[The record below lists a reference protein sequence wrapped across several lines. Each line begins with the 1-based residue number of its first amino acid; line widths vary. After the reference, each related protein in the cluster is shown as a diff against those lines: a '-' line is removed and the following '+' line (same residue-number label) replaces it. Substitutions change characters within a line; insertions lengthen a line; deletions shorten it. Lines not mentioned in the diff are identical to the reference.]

1 MDKMFHVYSPL
12 TVEKR
17 ASSKKKKGLRIAG
30 YANTTDK
37 DRAGD
42 IITSAAWAKGVDYYR
57 KNPVLLYQHNHDK
70 PIGRVEKISVDR
82 KGIFV
87 EAYVSDAAEKLHGV
101 QTLINDGA
109 LKSFSV
115 GFRVKD
121 GRYDRNTDTTMITD
135 VELHEIS
142 VVSVPC
148 NQESLFSVRKSF
160 ESNAEYEAFKESLK
174 KDALKDE
181 VKMMEGIYVGITG
194 NKQGHYHTIEMD
206 SSGNGVTTY
215 SSHGQKHYHK
225 IVNYTVEEAE
235 GHSHEIVFLVQP
247 SNSVDSLDKPEEE
260 SRPMSPSESEA
271 NGSSKNPNYSSVVL
285 YSESEENTMTKEIE
299 EVIEDEVTVTAED
312 EEKEIIKEVNLD
324 EDLETLSE
332 DDDEHEDITL
342 SSDPYQPIPFVN
354 LLSAETAQIKNGAF
368 AKFNEKRY
376 QVTKIATAQSPN
388 FQLLEVD
395 LNGKSLDNTIT
406 VNAED
411 LSVVNFWEL
420 DSQYDLTVVSTD
432 FKSLSDSERASI
444 KSDFESLVTVSEQEL
459 YAVKENEAV
468 KNSELLQEKLNKTLN
483 LLTTPSLEWNDT
495 NYHIAN
501 MMLNNIKELK
511 SIDCEDGEET
521 SKYLALLVN
530 GHKTTK
536 TIKENE
542 TMATE
547 NTGDPI
553 VLETE
558 KKAAPVTEEVTEKAE
573 KEVSVKVGDNNTEK
587 LVEKAGEAVLRE
599 ADEAER
605 NGEATR
611 KTREELDELKSQLS
625 KYKDEIKAISESKH
639 VYQAERSRSQFSEK
653 EMANAFLLAKAL
665 NRRDP
670 FDTKMGDKIK
680 AVTSVDQFLSNFST
694 NIYEEME
701 QQLVIAPMFDR
712 IQVDAKTFRVPV
724 ANEDTDDQVAQFASG
739 TYATGV
745 GDTSNVPTSNQQAIS
760 SVDFTPHKFMVT
772 THLAKDEEEDTVLPL
787 IDFLRRAATRR
798 LSRSIDKAILRGTG
812 ALTGFTGNPG
822 GTSTYASDVKGITT
836 MVNQVATN
844 GLTVRTADGDTKATA
859 ANIASARA
867 LMGKYGLQL
876 GDHLVYLTTIEG
888 YNELVTTSDFRTVD
902 KFGPNATYL
911 TGSVGAIYGI
921 PVVISEFL
929 DNVGSNSADI
939 GALVYKPGFMIA
951 ERRGIEIE
959 SEYEP
964 RQQVTAMYMSTR
976 FDFKALS
983 TVGSGA
989 NVSTTYSYAATIR
1002 TLA

>member
-1 MDKMFHVYSPL
+1 MDKIFHVYSPL
-12 TVEKR
+12 TVEKS
-17 ASSKKKKGLRIAG
+17 AKGKKKGLKIAG

-37 DRAGD
+37 DRSGD
-42 IITSAAWAKGVDYYR
+42 IITAQAWAKGVDYYR
-57 KNPVLLYQHNHDK
+57 KNPILLYQHDHSK

-101 QTLINDGA
+101 QTLIEDGA

-115 GFRVKD
+115 GFKVKD
-121 GRYDRNTDTTMITD
+121 GRYDRSSDTTMITD

-160 ESNAEYEAFKESLK
+160 ESNSDYDNFKKTLKEAST
-174 KDALKDE
+174 DE
-181 VKMMEGIYVGITG
+181 IKSMSGIYVGITNEI
-194 NKQGHYHTIEMD
+194 NKHYHTIEMD
-206 SSGNGVTTY
+206 DSGNGVTTY
-215 SSHGQKHYHK
+215 ASHGQDHYHK
-225 IVNYTVEEAE
+225 ITNYRMEPNQSHT
-235 GHSHEIVFLVQP
+235 HEIVFLVQP
-247 SNSVDSLDKPEEE
+247 GATNGSQQQEEDDE
-260 SRPMSPSESEA
+260 RPMSPSEIAA
-271 NGSSKNPNYSSVVL
+271 NRNPNYSSVVL
-285 YSESEENTMTKEIE
+285 YSETEENIMAKAKEIT
-299 EVIEDEVTVTAED
+299 EDD
-312 EEKEIIKEVNLD
+312 IIKEVSLKD
-324 EDLETLSE
+324 DSE
-332 DDDEHEDITL
+332 QEQEQEEN
-342 SSDPYQPIPFVN
+342 SVSNNPYELIPFVN
-354 LLSAETAQIKNGAF
+354 LLSAETAQIKNGAY
-368 AKFNEKRY
+368 AKYEGKRY
-376 QVTKIATAQSPN
+376 QVTKIATAQNPI
-388 FQLLEVD
+388 FQFLEVD
-395 LNGKSLDNTIT
+395 LNGKSLDNTVTIS
-406 VNAED
+406 AEN
-411 LSVVNFWEL
+411 LSVANFW
-420 DSQYDLTVVSTD
+420 DIGSQYDLELNSTD
-432 FKSLSDSERASI
+432 YKSLTDSER
-444 KSDFESLVTVSEQEL
+444 SDIRDRFKKLVNTTEQEL
-459 YAVKENEAV
+459 YAVKDKDAV

-483 LLTTPSLEWNDT
+483 LKTTPSSEWNDT

-501 MMLNNIKELK
+501 IMLKNIEKLK
-511 SIDCEDGEET
+511 SIDCENSEET
-521 SKYLALLVN
+521 YKNLALLVN

-536 TIKENE
+536 TIKEKE

-547 NTGDPI
+547 NIGEPI

-558 KKAAPVTEEVTEKAE
+558 KKATTTETVVEKS
-573 KEVSVKVGDNNTEK
+573 EVSVVVGDNRAEK
-587 LVEKAGEAVLRE
+587 LVQKAGEAVMRE
-599 ADEAER
+599 ADEVDR
-605 NGEATR
+605 RGEVSR
-611 KTREELDELKSQLS
+611 QTREELEELKSQIS
-625 KYKDEIKAISESKH
+625 KYKNEIKAINDSKH
-639 VYQAERSRSQFSEK
+639 VYQEQSRNTSRFSEK
-653 EMANAFLLAKAL
+653 QMANAFLLSKAMG
-665 NRRDP
+665 RRDP
-670 FDTKMGDKIK
+670 FDTKIGNQIK
-680 AVTSVDQFLSNFST
+680 AVTSVDQFLQNFST

-724 ANEDTDDQVAQFASG
+724 ANEDTDDFVAQFASG
-739 TYATGV
+739 TYATGI
-745 GDTSNVPTSNQQAIS
+745 GDLTNIPTSNQHAIS

-772 THLAKDEEEDTVLPL
+772 THLAKDEEEDTILPL

-812 ALTGFTGNPG
+812 ALTGFTANPA
-822 GTSTYASDVKGITT
+822 TTATYASVVKGIIQ
-836 MVNQVATN
+836 MANQVATD
-844 GLTVRTADGDTKATA
+844 GLTVRTADATTKASA

-867 LMGKYGLQL
+867 KMGKYGLQL

-911 TGSVGAIYGI
+911 TGSVGAVYGI
-921 PVVISEFL
+921 PVVITEFL
-929 DNVGSNSADI
+929 DNVGSNSNSI

-989 NVSTTYSYAATIR
+989 NVSTTYAYASTIR

>member
-1 MDKMFHVYSPL
+1 MDKLFHVYSPL
-12 TVEKR
+12 TVEKNT
-17 ASSKKKKGLRIAG
+17 KKKKGLKIAG

-42 IITSAAWAKGVDYYR
+42 IVTAQAWAKGVDYYR
-57 KNPVLLYQHNHDK
+57 KNPVLLYQHDHSK

-87 EAYVSDAAEKLHGV
+87 EAYVSDAAERLHGV
-101 QTLINDGA
+101 QTLIKDGA

-115 GFRVKD
+115 GFKVKD
-121 GRYDRNTDTTMITD
+121 GRYDRSSDSTTITD

-142 VVSVPC
+142 IVSVPC
-148 NQESLFSVRKSF
+148 NQESLFSVKKSF
-160 ESNAEYEAFKESLK
+160 ESNSDYENFKKSLK
-174 KDALKDE
+174 EASLTDTEKS
-181 VKMMEGIYVGITG
+181 MRGIYVGISD
-194 NKQGHYHTIEMD
+194 NMKNHYHTIEMD
-206 SSGNGVTTY
+206 DSGNGVTTY
-215 SSHGQKHYHK
+215 SSHAQKHFHK
-225 IVNYTVEEAE
+225 ITNYRVEESD
-235 GHSHEIVFLVQP
+235 GHSHEIVFLLQP
-247 SNSVDSLDKPEEE
+247 SSPGNSPNNEETD
-260 SRPMSPSESEA
+260 RPKSPSELEA
-271 NGSSKNPNYSSVVL
+271 SGMSKNPNYSSVVL
-285 YSESEENTMTKEIE
+285 YSETEENIMTKTTNL
-299 EVIEDEVTVTAED
+299 EDIKD
-312 EEKEIIKEVNLD
+312 DLIKEVNL
-324 EDLETLSE
+324 EDSE
-332 DDDEHEDITL
+332 DEEEDTL
-342 SSDPYQPIPFVN
+342 SSNPYEPIPFIN
-354 LLSAETAQIKNGAF
+354 LLSIETSQIKNGSY
-368 AKFNEKRY
+368 AKYDSKRY
-376 QVTKIATAQSPN
+376 KVTKIATAQNPI
-388 FQLLEVD
+388 FQFLEVD
-395 LNGKSLDNTIT
+395 LNGKSLDNTLTIS
-406 VNAED
+406 AEN
-411 LSVVNFWEL
+411 LSVVNYW
-420 DSQYDLTVVSTD
+420 DIGSQYDLEVTSTE
-432 FKSLSDSERASI
+432 FKSLSDQERSEI
-444 KSDFESLVTVSEQEL
+444 KNSFKSLVNLSEQEL
-459 YAVKENEAV
+459 YAVKDKSSI

-483 LLTTPSLEWNDT
+483 LITTPSSEWNDT
-495 NYHIAN
+495 NYHIAK
-501 MMLNNIKELK
+501 MMLNNIEKLK

-521 SKYLALLVN
+521 SKDLALLVN

-536 TIKENE
+536 TIKEKE

-547 NTGDPI
+547 NIGDPI

-558 KKAAPVTEEVTEKAE
+558 KKVSPITETVVEKS
-573 KEVSVKVGDNNTEK
+573 EVSVVVGENRAEK
-587 LVEKAGEAVLRE
+587 LVQKAGEAVMKE
-599 ADEAER
+599 ADESDR
-605 NGEATR
+605 RGEVTR
-611 KTREELDELKSQLS
+611 QTREDLAELKAQIA
-625 KYKDEIKAISESKH
+625 KYKDEIKAITESKM
-639 VYQAERSRSQFSEK
+639 VYQENSRNNSRFSEK
-653 EMANAFLLAKAL
+653 EMANAFLLAKAM
-665 NRRDP
+665 NRRDM
-670 FDTKMGDKIK
+670 FDTKLGQKIK

-724 ANEDTDDQVAQFASG
+724 ANEDTDDFVAQFASG

-745 GDTSNVPTSNQQAIS
+745 GDTTNVPTSNQNAIS

-772 THLAKDEEEDTVLPL
+772 THLAKDEEEDTILPL

-812 ALTGFTGNPG
+812 ALTGFTANPA
-822 GTSTYASDVKGITT
+822 TSATYASVVKGIIT
-836 MVNQVATN
+836 MANQVATD
-844 GLTVRTADGDTKATA
+844 GLTVRTADATTKASA

-867 LMGKYGLQL
+867 KMGKYGLQL

-911 TGSVGAIYGI
+911 TGSVGAVYGI
-921 PVVISEFL
+921 PVVITEFL
-929 DNVGSNSADI
+929 DNVGANSNSI

-989 NVSTTYSYAATIR
+989 NVSTTYAYASTIR

>member
-1 MDKMFHVYSPL
+1 MDKIFHVYSPL
-12 TVEKR
+12 TVEKS
-17 ASSKKKKGLRIAG
+17 AKSKKKGLKIAG

-42 IITSAAWAKGVDYYR
+42 IVTAQAWAKGVDYYR
-57 KNPVLLYQHNHDK
+57 KNPVLLYQHDHSK

-101 QTLINDGA
+101 QTLIEDGA

-115 GFRVKD
+115 GFKVKD
-121 GRYDRNTDTTMITD
+121 GRYDRASDTTMITD

-160 ESNAEYEAFKESLK
+160 ESNDDYDQFKKSLK
-174 KDALKDE
+174 EASADE
-181 VKMMEGIYVGITG
+181 IKSMSGIYVGIT
-194 NKQGHYHTIEMD
+194 NEMCDHYHTIEMD
-206 SSGNGVTTY
+206 TSGNGVTTY
-215 SSHGQKHYHK
+215 ASHGQDHYHK
-225 IVNYTVEEAE
+225 ITNYRMEPNQ
-235 GHSHEIVFLVQP
+235 GHTHEIVFLVQP
-247 SNSVDSLDKPEEE
+247 GATNGSQEAEDDEDE
-260 SRPMSPSESEA
+260 RPMSPSEIA
-271 NGSSKNPNYSSVVL
+271 ATRNPNYSSVVL
-285 YSESEENTMTKEIE
+285 YSETEENIMAKTKEI
-299 EVIEDEVTVTAED
+299 IEDD
-312 EEKEIIKEVNLD
+312 IIKEVNLKD
-324 EDLETLSE
+324 ESE
-332 DDDEHEDITL
+332 EDSEEE
-342 SSDPYQPIPFVN
+342 SSVSSNPYELIPFIN
-354 LLSAETAQIKNGAF
+354 LLSAETAQIKNGAYT
-368 AKFNEKRY
+368 KYEGKRY
-376 QVTKIATAQSPN
+376 QVTKIATAQNPI
-388 FQLLEVD
+388 FQFLEVD
-395 LNGKSLDNTIT
+395 LNGKSLDNTVTIS
-406 VNAED
+406 AEN
-411 LSVVNFWEL
+411 LSVANFW
-420 DSQYDLTVVSTD
+420 DIGSQYDLELTSTE
-432 FKSLSDSERASI
+432 FKSLTDSERSDI
-444 KSDFESLVTVSEQEL
+444 KERFKKLVNTTEQEL
-459 YAVKENEAV
+459 YAVKDKDTV

-483 LLTTPSLEWNDT
+483 LKTTPSSEWNDT

-501 MMLNNIKELK
+501 IMLKNIEKLK
-511 SIDCEDGEET
+511 SIDCENGEET
-521 SKYLALLVN
+521 YKNLALLVN

-536 TIKENE
+536 TIKEKE

-547 NTGDPI
+547 NIGEPI

-558 KKAAPVTEEVTEKAE
+558 KKATTTETVVEKS
-573 KEVSVKVGDNNTEK
+573 EVSVVVGENRTEK
-587 LVEKAGEAVLRE
+587 LVQKAGETVMRE
-599 ADEAER
+599 ADEVDR
-605 NGEATR
+605 RGEVSR
-611 KTREELDELKSQLS
+611 QTREELEELKSQIS
-625 KYKDEIKAISESKH
+625 KYKNEIKAINESKN
-639 VYQAERSRSQFSEK
+639 VYQEQSRNVSRFSEK
-653 EMANAFLLAKAL
+653 QMANAFLLAKAMG
-665 NRRDP
+665 RRDP
-670 FDTKMGDKIK
+670 FDTKIGNQIK
-680 AVTSVDQFLSNFST
+680 AITSVDQFLQNFST

-724 ANEDTDDQVAQFASG
+724 ANEDTDDFVAQFASG
-739 TYATGV
+739 TYATGI
-745 GDTSNVPTSNQQAIS
+745 GDTTNVPTSNQHAIS

-772 THLAKDEEEDTVLPL
+772 THLAKDEEEDTILPL

-798 LSRSIDKAILRGTG
+798 LSRSIDKSILRGTG
-812 ALTGFTGNPG
+812 ALTGFTANPA
-822 GTSTYASDVKGITT
+822 TSSTYASVVKGIVQ
-836 MVNQVATN
+836 MANQVATD
-844 GLTVRTADGDTKATA
+844 GLTVRTADATTKASA

-867 LMGKYGLQL
+867 KMGKYGLQL

-911 TGSVGAIYGI
+911 TGSVGAVYGI
-921 PVVISEFL
+921 PVVITEFL
-929 DNVGSNSADI
+929 DNVGANSNSI

-989 NVSTTYSYAATIR
+989 NVSTTYAYASTIR

>member
-1 MDKMFHVYSPL
+1 MDKIFHVYSPL
-12 TVEKR
+12 TVEKSAKGKR
-17 ASSKKKKGLRIAG
+17 KGLKIAG

-42 IITSAAWAKGVDYYR
+42 IVTAQAWAKGVDYYR
-57 KNPVLLYQHNHDK
+57 KNPVLLYQHDHSK

-101 QTLINDGA
+101 QTLIEDGA

-115 GFRVKD
+115 GFKVKD
-121 GRYDRNTDTTMITD
+121 GRYDRASDTTMITD

-160 ESNAEYEAFKESLK
+160 ESNVEYDQFKKSLK
-174 KDALKDE
+174 EASDDE
-181 VKMMEGIYVGITG
+181 IKSMTGIYVGITNEI
-194 NKQGHYHTIEMD
+194 NKHYHTIEMD
-206 SSGNGVTTY
+206 DSGNGVTTY
-215 SSHGQKHYHK
+215 ASHGQDHYHK
-225 IVNYTVEEAE
+225 ITNYRMEPNQ
-235 GHSHEIVFLVQP
+235 GHTHEIVFLVQP
-247 SNSVDSLDKPEEE
+247 GATNGSQQAEDDNDE
-260 SRPMSPSESEA
+260 RPMSPSEIAA
-271 NGSSKNPNYSSVVL
+271 NRNPNYSSVVL
-285 YSESEENTMTKEIE
+285 YSETEENIMAKTKEIN
-299 EVIEDEVTVTAED
+299 EDD
-312 EEKEIIKEVNLD
+312 IIKEINLKD
-324 EDLETLSE
+324 ESE
-332 DDDEHEDITL
+332 VESEEENSV
-342 SSDPYQPIPFVN
+342 SSNPYELIPFIN
-354 LLSAETAQIKNGAF
+354 LLSAETAQIKNGAYT
-368 AKFNEKRY
+368 KYEGKRY
-376 QVTKIATAQSPN
+376 QVTKIATAQNPI
-388 FQLLEVD
+388 FQFLEVD
-395 LNGKSLDNTIT
+395 LNGKSLDNTVTIS
-406 VNAED
+406 AEN
-411 LSVVNFWEL
+411 LSVANFW
-420 DSQYDLTVVSTD
+420 DIGSQYDLELTSTE
-432 FKSLSDSERASI
+432 FKSLTDSER
-444 KSDFESLVTVSEQEL
+444 SDIRDRFNKLVNTTEQEL
-459 YAVKENEAV
+459 YAVKDKDTV

-483 LLTTPSLEWNDT
+483 LKTTPSSEWNDT

-501 MMLNNIKELK
+501 MMLKNIEKLK
-511 SIDCEDGEET
+511 SIDCENSEET
-521 SKYLALLVN
+521 NKNLALLVN

-536 TIKENE
+536 TIKEKE

-547 NTGDPI
+547 NIGEPI

-558 KKAAPVTEEVTEKAE
+558 KKATTTETVVEKS
-573 KEVSVKVGDNNTEK
+573 EVSVVVGENRAEK
-587 LVEKAGEAVLRE
+587 LVQKAGETVMKE
-599 ADEAER
+599 ADEVDR
-605 NGEATR
+605 RGEVSR
-611 KTREELDELKSQLS
+611 QTREELEELKSQIS
-625 KYKDEIKAISESKH
+625 KYKNEIKAIAESKN
-639 VYQAERSRSQFSEK
+639 VYQEQSRNTSRFSEK
-653 EMANAFLLAKAL
+653 QMANAYLLSKAMG
-665 NRRDP
+665 RRDP
-670 FDTKMGDKIK
+670 FDTKLGNQIK
-680 AVTSVDQFLSNFST
+680 AVTSVDQFLQNFST

-724 ANEDTDDQVAQFASG
+724 ANEDTDDYVAQFASG
-739 TYATGV
+739 TYATGI
-745 GDTSNVPTSNQQAIS
+745 GDLTNIPTSNQNAIS

-772 THLAKDEEEDTVLPL
+772 THLAKDEEEDTILPL

-812 ALTGFTGNPG
+812 ALTGFTANPAT
-822 GTSTYASDVKGITT
+822 TSTYASVVKGIIT
-836 MVNQVATN
+836 MANQVSTD
-844 GLTVRTADGDTKATA
+844 GLTVRTADATTKASA

-867 LMGKYGLQL
+867 KMGKYGLQL

-911 TGSVGAIYGI
+911 TGSVGAVYGI
-921 PVVISEFL
+921 PVVITEFL
-929 DNVGSNSADI
+929 DNVGANSNSI

-989 NVSTTYSYAATIR
+989 NVSSTYAYASTIR

>member
-1 MDKMFHVYSPL
+1 MDKIFHVYSPL
-12 TVEKR
+12 TVEKS
-17 ASSKKKKGLRIAG
+17 AKGKKKGLKIAG

-42 IITSAAWAKGVDYYR
+42 IVTAQAWAKGVDYYR
-57 KNPVLLYQHNHDK
+57 KNPVLLYQHDHSK

-101 QTLINDGA
+101 QTLIEDGA

-115 GFRVKD
+115 GFKVKD
-121 GRYDRNTDTTMITD
+121 GRYDRASDTTMITD

-160 ESNAEYEAFKESLK
+160 ESNVEYDQFKKSLK
-174 KDALKDE
+174 EASDDE
-181 VKMMEGIYVGITG
+181 IKSMCGIYVGIT
-194 NKQGHYHTIEMD
+194 NEMCDHYHTIEMD
-206 SSGNGVTTY
+206 ASGNGVTTY
-215 SSHGQKHYHK
+215 ASHGQDHYHK
-225 IVNYTVEEAE
+225 ITNYRMEPNQ

-247 SNSVDSLDKPEEE
+247 GATNGSQEAEDDEDE
-260 SRPMSPSESEA
+260 RPMSPSEIA
-271 NGSSKNPNYSSVVL
+271 ATRNPNYSSVVL
-285 YSESEENTMTKEIE
+285 YSETEENIMAKTKDIT
-299 EVIEDEVTVTAED
+299 EDD
-312 EEKEIIKEVNLD
+312 IIKEVNLKD
-324 EDLETLSE
+324 DSEEDLEEETSV
-332 DDDEHEDITL
+332 
-342 SSDPYQPIPFVN
+342 SSNPYELIPFIN
-354 LLSAETAQIKNGAF
+354 LLSAETAQIKNGAYT
-368 AKFNEKRY
+368 KYEGKRY
-376 QVTKIATAQSPN
+376 QVTKIATAQNPI
-388 FQLLEVD
+388 FQFLEVD
-395 LNGKSLDNTIT
+395 LNGKSLDNTVTIS
-406 VNAED
+406 AEN
-411 LSVVNFWEL
+411 LSVANFW
-420 DSQYDLTVVSTD
+420 DIGSQYDLELTSTD
-432 FKSLSDSERASI
+432 FKSLTDSERSEI
-444 KSDFESLVTVSEQEL
+444 RDRFKKLVNTTEQEL
-459 YAVKENEAV
+459 YAVKDKDTV

-483 LLTTPSLEWNDT
+483 LKTTPSSEWNDT

-501 MMLNNIKELK
+501 IMLKNIEKLK
-511 SIDCEDGEET
+511 SIDCENGEET
-521 SKYLALLVN
+521 YKNLALLVN

-536 TIKENE
+536 TIKEKE

-547 NTGDPI
+547 NIGEPI

-558 KKAAPVTEEVTEKAE
+558 KKATTTETVVEKS
-573 KEVSVKVGDNNTEK
+573 EVSVVVGDNRAEK
-587 LVEKAGEAVLRE
+587 LVQKAGETVMRE
-599 ADEAER
+599 ADEVER
-605 NGEATR
+605 RGEVSR
-611 KTREELDELKSQLS
+611 QTREELEELKSQIS
-625 KYKDEIKAISESKH
+625 KYKNEIKAITESKN
-639 VYQAERSRSQFSEK
+639 VYQEQSRNTSRFSEK
-653 EMANAFLLAKAL
+653 QMANAFLLAKAMG
-665 NRRDP
+665 RRDP
-670 FDTKMGDKIK
+670 FDTKLGNQIK
-680 AVTSVDQFLSNFST
+680 AITSVDQFLQNFST

-724 ANEDTDDQVAQFASG
+724 ANEDTDDYVAQFASG
-739 TYATGV
+739 SYATGI
-745 GDTSNVPTSNQQAIS
+745 GDTTNVPTSNQHAIS

-772 THLAKDEEEDTVLPL
+772 THLAKDEEEDTILPL

-812 ALTGFTGNPG
+812 ALTGFTANPA
-822 GTSTYASDVKGITT
+822 TSSTYASVVKGIIQ
-836 MVNQVATN
+836 MANQVATD
-844 GLTVRTADGDTKATA
+844 GLTVRTADATTKASA

-867 LMGKYGLQL
+867 KMGKYGLQL

-911 TGSVGAIYGI
+911 TGSVGAVYGI
-921 PVVISEFL
+921 PVVITEFL
-929 DNVGSNSADI
+929 DNVGSNSNSI

-989 NVSTTYSYAATIR
+989 NVSTTYAYASTIR

>member
-1 MDKMFHVYSPL
+1 MDKIFHIYSPL
-12 TVEKR
+12 TVEK
-17 ASSKKKKGLRIAG
+17 SGKGKKKGLKIAG

-42 IITSAAWAKGVDYYR
+42 IITAQAWAKGVDYYR
-57 KNPVLLYQHNHDK
+57 KNPVLLYQHDHSK

-101 QTLINDGA
+101 QTLIEDGA

-115 GFRVKD
+115 GFKVKD
-121 GRYDRNTDTTMITD
+121 GRYDRSSDTTMITD

-160 ESNAEYEAFKESLK
+160 ESNSDYDQFKKTLKESS
-174 KDALKDE
+174 ADE
-181 VKMMEGIYVGITG
+181 IKSMHGIYVGIT
-194 NKQGHYHTIEMD
+194 NEVYDHYHTIEMD

-215 SSHGQKHYHK
+215 ASHGQDHYHK
-225 IVNYTVEEAE
+225 ITNYKMEPNQ
-235 GHSHEIVFLVQP
+235 GHTHEIVFLVQP
-247 SNSVDSLDKPEEE
+247 GATNGSQQAEEDNDE
-260 SRPMSPSESEA
+260 RPMSPSEIAA
-271 NGSSKNPNYSSVVL
+271 NKNPNYSSVVL
-285 YSESEENTMTKEIE
+285 YSETEENIMAKTKEIS
-299 EVIEDEVTVTAED
+299 EDET
-312 EEKEIIKEVNLD
+312 IKEV
-324 EDLETLSE
+324 DLKDAIEEELEEENSV
-332 DDDEHEDITL
+332 
-342 SSDPYQPIPFVN
+342 SSNPYELIPFIN
-354 LLSAETAQIKNGAF
+354 LLSAETAQIKNGAYT
-368 AKFNEKRY
+368 KYEGKRY
-376 QVTKIATAQSPN
+376 QVTKIATAQNPI
-388 FQLLEVD
+388 FQFLEVD
-395 LNGKSLDNTIT
+395 LNGKSLDNTVTIS
-406 VNAED
+406 AEN
-411 LSVVNFWEL
+411 LSVANFW
-420 DSQYDLTVVSTD
+420 DIGSQYDLELTSTD
-432 FKSLSDSERASI
+432 FKSLTDSERSYI
-444 KSDFESLVTVSEQEL
+444 RDRFKELVNTTEQEL
-459 YAVKENEAV
+459 YAVKDKDTV

-483 LLTTPSLEWNDT
+483 LKTTPSSEWNDT

-501 MMLNNIKELK
+501 IMLKNIEKLK
-511 SIDCEDGEET
+511 SIDCENGEET
-521 SKYLALLVN
+521 YKNLALLVN

-536 TIKENE
+536 TIKEKE

-547 NTGDPI
+547 NIGEPI

-558 KKAAPVTEEVTEKAE
+558 KKATTTETVVEKS
-573 KEVSVKVGDNNTEK
+573 EVSVVVGDNRAEK
-587 LVEKAGEAVLRE
+587 LVQKAGETVMKE
-599 ADEAER
+599 ADEVDR
-605 NGEATR
+605 RGEVSR
-611 KTREELDELKSQLS
+611 QTREELEELKSQIS
-625 KYKDEIKAISESKH
+625 KYKNEIKAISDSKN
-639 VYQAERSRSQFSEK
+639 VYQEQSRNTSRFTEK
-653 EMANAFLLAKAL
+653 QMANAFLLAKAMG
-665 NRRDP
+665 RRDI
-670 FDTKMGDKIK
+670 FDTKLGNQIK
-680 AVTSVDQFLSNFST
+680 AVTSVDQFLQNFST

-724 ANEDTDDQVAQFASG
+724 ANEDTDDFVAQFASG
-739 TYATGV
+739 TYATGI
-745 GDTSNVPTSNQQAIS
+745 GDGTNIPTSNQHAIS

-772 THLAKDEEEDTVLPL
+772 THLAKDEEEDTILPL

-798 LSRSIDKAILRGTG
+798 LSRSIDKAILRGSG
-812 ALTGFTGNPG
+812 ALTGFTANPA
-822 GTSTYASDVKGITT
+822 TTNVYASVVKGIIT
-836 MVNQVATN
+836 MANQVATD
-844 GLTVRTADGDTKATA
+844 GLSVRTADATTKASA

-867 LMGKYGLQL
+867 KMGKYGLQL

-911 TGSVGAIYGI
+911 TGSVGAVYGI
-921 PVVISEFL
+921 PVVITEFL
-929 DNVGSNSADI
+929 DNIGSNSNSI

-989 NVSTTYSYAATIR
+989 NVSTTYAYASTIR

>member
-1 MDKMFHVYSPL
+1 MDKIFHVYSPL
-12 TVEKR
+12 TVEKS
-17 ASSKKKKGLRIAG
+17 AKGKKKGLKIAG

-42 IITSAAWAKGVDYYR
+42 IVTAQAWAKGVDYYR
-57 KNPVLLYQHNHDK
+57 KNPVLLYQHDHSK

-101 QTLINDGA
+101 QTLIEDGA

-115 GFRVKD
+115 GFKVKD
-121 GRYDRNTDTTMITD
+121 GRYDRASDTTMITD

-160 ESNAEYEAFKESLK
+160 ESNDDYDQFKKSLK
-174 KDALKDE
+174 EASADE
-181 VKMMEGIYVGITG
+181 IKSMSGIYVGIT
-194 NKQGHYHTIEMD
+194 NEMCDHYHTIEMD
-206 SSGNGVTTY
+206 TSGNGVTTY
-215 SSHGQKHYHK
+215 ASHGQDHYHK
-225 IVNYTVEEAE
+225 ITNYRMEPNQ
-235 GHSHEIVFLVQP
+235 GHTHEIVFLVQP
-247 SNSVDSLDKPEEE
+247 GATNGSQEAEDDEDE
-260 SRPMSPSESEA
+260 RPMSPSEIA
-271 NGSSKNPNYSSVVL
+271 ATRNPNYSSVVL
-285 YSESEENTMTKEIE
+285 YSETEENIMAKTKEI
-299 EVIEDEVTVTAED
+299 IEDD
-312 EEKEIIKEVNLD
+312 IIKEVNLKD
-324 EDLETLSE
+324 ESE
-332 DDDEHEDITL
+332 EDSEEE
-342 SSDPYQPIPFVN
+342 SSVSSNPYELIPFIN
-354 LLSAETAQIKNGAF
+354 LLSAETAQIKNGAYT
-368 AKFNEKRY
+368 KYEGKRY
-376 QVTKIATAQSPN
+376 QVTKIATAQNPI
-388 FQLLEVD
+388 FQFLEVD
-395 LNGKSLDNTIT
+395 LNGKSLDNTVTIS
-406 VNAED
+406 AEN
-411 LSVVNFWEL
+411 LSVANFW
-420 DSQYDLTVVSTD
+420 DIGSQYDLELTSTE
-432 FKSLSDSERASI
+432 FKSLTDSERSDI
-444 KSDFESLVTVSEQEL
+444 KERFKKLVNTTEQEL
-459 YAVKENEAV
+459 YAVKDKDTV

-483 LLTTPSLEWNDT
+483 LKTTPSSEWNDT

-501 MMLNNIKELK
+501 IMLKNIEKLK
-511 SIDCEDGEET
+511 SIDCENGEET
-521 SKYLALLVN
+521 YKNLALLVN

-536 TIKENE
+536 TIKEKE

-547 NTGDPI
+547 NIGEPI

-558 KKAAPVTEEVTEKAE
+558 KKATTTETVVEKS
-573 KEVSVKVGDNNTEK
+573 EVSVVVGENRTEK
-587 LVEKAGEAVLRE
+587 LVQKAGETVMRE
-599 ADEAER
+599 ADEVDR
-605 NGEATR
+605 RGEVSR
-611 KTREELDELKSQLS
+611 QTREELEELKSQIS
-625 KYKDEIKAISESKH
+625 KYKNEIKAINESKN
-639 VYQAERSRSQFSEK
+639 VYQEQSRNVSRFSEK
-653 EMANAFLLAKAL
+653 QMANAFLLAKAMG
-665 NRRDP
+665 RRDP
-670 FDTKMGDKIK
+670 FDTKIGNQIK
-680 AVTSVDQFLSNFST
+680 AITSVDQFLQNFST

-724 ANEDTDDQVAQFASG
+724 ANEDTDDFVAQFASG
-739 TYATGV
+739 TYATGI
-745 GDTSNVPTSNQQAIS
+745 GDTTNVPTSNQHAIS

-772 THLAKDEEEDTVLPL
+772 THLAKDEEEDTILPL

-798 LSRSIDKAILRGTG
+798 LSRSIDKSILRGTG
-812 ALTGFTGNPG
+812 ALTGFTANPA
-822 GTSTYASDVKGITT
+822 TSSTYASVVKGIVQ
-836 MVNQVATN
+836 MANQVATD
-844 GLTVRTADGDTKATA
+844 GLTVRTADATTKASA

-867 LMGKYGLQL
+867 KMGKYGLQL

-911 TGSVGAIYGI
+911 TGSVGAVYGI
-921 PVVISEFL
+921 PVVITEFL
-929 DNVGSNSADI
+929 DNVGANSNSI

-989 NVSTTYSYAATIR
+989 NVSTTYAYASTIR